1 MIVMGGVILLVGIV
15 FVHFW
20 REIIV
25 GVLAIVLFA
34 HFFKDNGDL
43 INYNTTGLDTK
54 ETIIDDTVDVSN
66 FRKAEYLDDC
76 IALTQKRDL
85 CQEITAQLTDS
96 L

>member
-1 MIVMGGVILLVGIV
+1 MNAQQFLGLRPQAGEFMIVIGGVILLVGIV

-43 INYNTTGLDTK
+43 INHNTTGLDTN
-54 ETIIDDTVDVSN
+54 ESI
-66 FRKAEYLDDC
+66 L
-76 IALTQKRDL
+76 
-85 CQEITAQLTDS
+85 S
-96 L
+96 LL